1 VWLCQIAKNYYF
13 SLYKKNKRL
22 VEYDGGFYEEF
33 FEENFE
39 KKLADKEEAEKIHQ
53 ALHVLKEPYKEVF
66 SLCIFGELT
75 FDEIAVIFGKN
86 DSWARVTFYLLLMMI
101 IYLQLKKMKM
111 VR

>member
-1 VWLCQIAKNYYF
+1 M
-13 SLYKKNKRL
+13 
-22 VEYDGGFYEEF
+22 EYDGGFYEEF